1 MSPLVEIIFALALR
15 APARRRWRD
24 RSIARTPL
32 SGPSASD
39 VKDLM
44 TLSMTASLEARM
56 GLAKAGG
63 APRCY
68 AMSRVFRSRT
78 PSLPGL
84 VPGIHVFNVARRAIV
99 GGRERLRSN

>member
-1 MSPLVEIIFALALR
+1 
-15 APARRRWRD
+15 
-24 RSIARTPL
+24 
-32 SGPSASD
+32 
-39 VKDLM
+39 
-44 TLSMTASLEARM
+44 M